1 MKRWFTV
8 SLLMT
13 LVLLAGSEIVVRV
26 FFARNMS
33 GRFEYGYNPTAGFV
47 ENADGTVSLVRAGG
61 RRFHPQTF
69 SRARPPGT
77 FRVMVIGDSVPRGSS
92 LATSYP
98 AMIGEKLR
106 ALGVQAESF
115 NLALGGNGALRSQ
128 IVVRK
133 ALDYEPSLV
142 ILHVNNS
149 NEFEDEREYK
159 RSQEFKSWHPR
170 NWLMKSLVIRRLYE
184 AKTEQVY
191 WKLVPAE
198 VRSRAVVSDADAE
211 LRANQNPEIRR
222 EWDERVRKYTAE
234 TVALARARGVA
245 ILLLT
250 QASFE
255 HDASGRVVLDNRGLD
270 EMIQPLIGDGVHFL
284 SMKQILQDTDFAPL
298 FSDGTHLRPPGHE
311 RIADAVVKKLLRERI
326 VTTGKGG

>member
-33 GRFEYGYNPTAGFV
+33 GRFEYGYNPAAGFV

-133 ALDYEPSLV
+133 VLDYEPSLV

-184 AKTEQVY
+184 AQTEQIF
-191 WKLVPAE
+191 WKWLPAE
-198 VRSRAVVSDADAE
+198 VRNIAAVSDADAE
-211 LRANQNPEIRR
+211 VWASQNPEKLR
-222 EWDERVRKYTAE
+222 EWDERVRRYTAE
-234 TVALARARGVA
+234 SVALARAHGVPV
-245 ILLLT
+245 LLLT
-250 QASFE
+250 QTRHE
-255 HDASGRVVLDNRGLD
+255 RDAAGRESLDNHGLD
-270 EMIQPLIGDGVHFL
+270 ELVRPLISKGVYHL
-284 SMKQILQDTDFAPL
+284 SMKQILEGTDFASL
-298 FSDGTHLRPPGHE
+298 FADPAHLRPPGHE
-311 RIADAVVKKLLRERI
+311 RIAAAIVEKLRQEGLVMAE
-326 VTTGKGG
+326 

>member
-184 AKTEQVY
+184 AQTEQIF
-191 WKLVPAE
+191 WKWLPAE
-198 VRSRAVVSDADAE
+198 VRNIAAVSDADAE
-211 LRANQNPEIRR
+211 VWASQNPEKLR
-222 EWDERVRKYTAE
+222 EWDERVRRYTAE
-234 TVALARARGVA
+234 SVALARARGVPVF
-245 ILLLT
+245 LLT
-250 QASFE
+250 QTRHE
-255 HDASGRVVLDNRGLD
+255 RDAAGRESLDNHGLD
-270 EMIQPLIGDGVHFL
+270 ELVRPLISKGVYHL
-284 SMKQILQDTDFAPL
+284 SMKQILEGTDFASL
-298 FSDGTHLRPPGHE
+298 FADPAHLRPPGHE
-311 RIADAVVKKLLRERI
+311 RIAAAIVEKLRQEGLVMAE
-326 VTTGKGG
+326 